1 MNKLFIRLLK
11 SRNLT
16 PDFLHPHYE
25 KLADPFT
32 MPDMKNAINRIKQA
46 VDGNERILIYGDYD
60 VDGVT
65 ASTVMEQA
73 LIMAGAKSDNL
84 LIMLPD
90 RFADGYGMSPK
101 LVKRAVEQNINL
113 VITVDCGSRN
123 HDIVAQLNS
132 SNIDCVITDH
142 HETDDELPKA
152 IAIVNPK
159 RKDYQAQN
167 GLRDLAG
174 VGVAFKIAQAL
185 TKEGMIKD
193 GQEKW
198 LLDLVVIGTMCDS
211 MPITNENRIL
221 GFYGLKVLEQ
231 TRRLGLK
238 ELMKNAGVN
247 KLNSDSVGF
256 QIGPRLNAA
265 GRLKTADLAL
275 NLLRASSPAEAA
287 NLAAKLEELN
297 KQRKTEQLSA
307 VKEIDQRGVSNEPVI
322 VEAGKW
328 HEGIIG
334 IVAGR
339 LVEKYHRPAFVF
351 TELENGTF
359 KGSSRSFGD
368 FNLAEALSNLE
379 DAIISGGG
387 HAGAAGVRIAENQLE
402 TFRARIND
410 YYRNLHLSDQS
421 KFFISQPDLEVE
433 EFSDFTLEF
442 MQDLKLLEPFGAGN
456 EEPIFLLKN
465 VSIRGLRTMGANGQH
480 LRIDLADQNGKTL
493 KLVAFYAPEKWL
505 NLDPDYDQIEPIVKL
520 VENDFNGVRSVEA
533 RIIDLNMV

>member
-32 MPDMKNAINRIKQA
+32 MPDMKKAINRIKQA

-247 KLNSDSVGF
+247 KLNSDSVGY

-387 HAGAAGVRIAENQLE
+387 HAGAAGVKIESEKLYAFRERMEAYYESLNLKDQEKYLKTSADLE
-402 TFRARIND
+402 IED
-410 YYRNLHLSDQS
+410 LSD
-421 KFFISQPDLEVE
+421 IDIELTEN
-433 EFSDFTLEF
+433 
-442 MQDLKLLEPFGAGN
+442 LKLLEPFGPGN
-456 EEPIFLLKN
+456 EDPIFCIKN
-465 VSIRGLRTMGANGQH
+465 ATIENKTLMGEDQNH
-480 LRIDLADQNGKTL
+480 LRLDIVDKKGNKL
-493 KLVAFYAPEKWL
+493 KLIAFYAPEKWL
-505 NLDPDYDQIEPIVKL
+505 NLNPEIEYEIMFRPT
-520 VENDFNGVRSVEA
+520 ENEFRSVRSVEG
-533 RIIDLNMV
+533 RIVDIYI